1 MAITAKEVLAVARK
15 FADEAYKE
23 GPNND
28 SVFGKWYGRN
38 NIPWCAMF
46 VSYAFNKAGA
56 GALVA
61 NAQTKKGFHSCTA
74 AVKHFAK
81 TNQVI
86 PANKIQPGDI
96 VFMNFRG
103 TDEADHVGI
112 AIRHNKLAKRVY
124 CVEGNTINPD
134 GTGDQVNGDGAYYK
148 IRPYKNIVC
157 AVRPSWKLVA
167 DAEPKKEVK

>member
-1 MAITAKEVLAVARK
+1 MAVTAKDVLAVARK

-23 GPNND
+23 GANND

-46 VSYAFNKAGA
+46 VSYCFDKAGA
-56 GALVA
+56 GAIVA
-61 NAQTKKGFHSCTA
+61 GAQTKKGFHSCTA
-74 AVKHFAK
+74 AVKHYAK

-86 PANKIQPGDI
+86 PVNKIEPGDI

-103 TDEADHVGI
+103 TDEPDHVGI

-134 GTGDQVNGDGAYYK
+134 GTGDQVNGDGVYYK
-148 IRPYKNIVC
+148 IRPYKNIVS

-167 DAEPKKEVK
+167 DVESK